1 MAAAPTKGSLM
12 AARRS
17 KELAANGWEMMD
29 KKRNILLRELMA
41 RVDKANRLQEA
52 IDTAFA
58 DAYRALA
65 VAEIESPDCGI
76 AAAQVPENDTV
87 RLRWRSVMGVE
98 IPTVTED
105 ESAGTLVPYDMASSS
120 SALDEAYRRFQHVR
134 ELLAEMAET
143 ELAVYRLA
151 FNIRKAQKRANALKN
166 IVIPGLESDISRI
179 EQALAE
185 KEREEFVRQ
194 KVIKARKT
202 E

>member
-1 MAAAPTKGSLM
+1 MASAPTKGSLM

-17 KELAANGWEMMD
+17 KELAGSGWEMMD

-41 RVDKANRLQEA
+41 RVDKANSLQQRIDEA
-52 IDTAFA
+52 FSE
-58 DAYRALA
+58 AYKALA
-65 VAEIESPDCGI
+65 IAEIESPDCGQ
-76 AAAQVPENDTV
+76 AASQVPVNDSL

-98 IPTVTED
+98 IPHVTD
-105 ESAGTLVPYDMASSS
+105 EADSETLIPYAMAVSS
-120 SALDEAYRRFQHVR
+120 SALDEAYRKFREVR

-151 FNIRKAQKRANALKN
+151 FNIKKSQKRANALKN
-166 IVIPGLESDISRI
+166 IVIPGLEADISRI

-202 E
+202 D